1 MSEYDSTIA
10 RQQPERDQDGNPAP
24 DGRGL
29 RDVFTA
35 HPLDSGI
42 PEPLVLLDR
51 AGDEFEQARFSF
63 FGRRRVDCG
72 LSASSV
78 GRSMTQIPTRRAH
91 VVGGGPAGLIAAD
104 VLSHHGIDVSIFEAM
119 PSVGRKLLVAG
130 VGGLNIT
137 HSEPLERFVT
147 RYGELGPRFTEWFR
161 TFGPSDLRSFLGEL
175 GIETIVG
182 TSGRVFPSNMKAAP
196 FLRAWIRRLRERGVA
211 IHTRHRLIGLGRG
224 PRIVFARTRASEG
237 PREADTVEH
246 RPDVAILA
254 LGGASWRRLGSDG
267 LWSRLL
273 GEHGITVKP
282 FAASNCG
289 FEVGWSSIFR
299 ARCEGKPLKNLR
311 VHVEGLAPVAGELL
325 ITRYGLEGGALY
337 ALSGPL
343 RAAIAASGLAQ
354 IELDLKPTLSAQ
366 VIGAR
371 LAESREKRTLSEHLR
386 RKVPLDAC
394 AVQLLLETTPRE
406 LLNDPYRAAARIK
419 AVPVTLR
426 GVRPLDEA
434 ISSAGGVP
442 FAELNADSML
452 VRLPG
457 FFLAGEML
465 DYDPP
470 TGGYLLQA
478 AFTSGVAAAL
488 GALSRMGIPPG
499 STWPKTPGL

>member
-1 MSEYDSTIA
+1 MAEYDTAVA
-10 RQQPERDQDGNPAP
+10 REQSERDQNVDPSA
-24 DGRGL
+24 DGRGF
-29 RDVFTA
+29 RDMLAT
-35 HPLDSGI
+35 HPFDSGF
-42 PEPLVLLDR
+42 PKPLVLFDR
-51 AGDEFEQARFSF
+51 GGDEYKEVRFSF
-63 FGRRRVDCG
+63 FAVGRVDCA
-72 LSASSV
+72 LSASNV
-78 GRSMTQIPTRRAH
+78 GRIMTQIPTRRAH

-104 VLSHHGIDVSIFEAM
+104 VLSQHGVDVSIFEAM

-137 HSEPLERFVT
+137 HSESLERFVT
-147 RYGELGPRFTEWFR
+147 RYGELAPRFTEWFR
-161 TFGPSDLRSFLGEL
+161 TFGPSDLRTFLREL

-182 TSGRVFPSNMKAAP
+182 TSGRVFPSDMKAAP

-211 IHTRHRLIGLGRG
+211 IHTRHRLVGLGQG
-224 PRIVFARTRASEG
+224 PRLVFARTRASEG
-237 PREADTVEH
+237 ARDADTVEH

-267 LWSRLL
+267 VWSRLL
-273 GEHGITVKP
+273 GEHEITVKP

-311 VHVEGLAPVAGELL
+311 VHLEGLAPVAGELL

-343 RAAIAASGLAQ
+343 RAAIAASGSAR
-354 IELDLKPTLSAQ
+354 IELDLKPTLSAL
-366 VIGAR
+366 VIGTR

-386 RKVPLDAC
+386 RKVPLDPC

-406 LLNDPYRAAARIK
+406 LLDDPQRAAARIK
-419 AVPVTLR
+419 AVPLTLR
-426 GVRPLDEA
+426 GIRPLDEA

-442 FAELNADSML
+442 FEELDAHSML
-452 VRLPG
+452 SRLPG

-465 DYDPP
+465 EYDPP

-488 GALSRMGIPPG
+488 GALSRLGIE
-499 STWPKTPGL
+499 PKRN